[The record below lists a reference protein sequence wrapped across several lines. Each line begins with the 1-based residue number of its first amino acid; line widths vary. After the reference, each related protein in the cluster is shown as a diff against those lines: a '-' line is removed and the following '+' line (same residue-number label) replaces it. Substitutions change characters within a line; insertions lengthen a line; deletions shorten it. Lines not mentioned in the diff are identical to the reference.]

1 MPLPALNVINHGSH
15 AGNKLAMQEFMI
27 LPVGAQSFKEAM
39 QMRLKVNQIGSA
51 TESIQVALDSK
62 AAGWGVMISHHSGE
76 TEDTFIADLAV
87 RFASGQINTR
97 APCRSELLAK
107 YNQLY
112 YELKRSLVVYTMLVW
127 SSGSPCKVSLWRDYI
142 FLPYLKYSSRILAQI
157 CYQEAAVLGLER
169 MQLLIIRMWMTIKPS
184 FPLHTLKR
192 EDYKCRTHQCF
203 FLLPHECI
211 LLFFQRQSKCSCIPR
226 DEVARIQYSSIS
238 LVW

>member
-1 MPLPALNVINHGSH
+1 MQCSPA
-15 AGNKLAMQEFMI
+15 E
-27 LPVGAQSFKEAM
+27 
-39 QMRLKVNQIGSA
+39 
-51 TESIQVALDSK
+51 ESIQAALDSK

-87 RFASGQINTR
+87 RFASGQIKTG

-127 SSGSPCKVSLWRDYI
+127 TSGSPCKVSLWRDYI
-142 FLPYLKYSSRILAQI
+142 FLPYLKYSSRILAQV

-184 FPLHTLKR
+184 FPLHTSKW
-192 EDYKCRTHQCF
+192 EDYKSRTHQCF

-211 LLFFQRQSKCSCIPR
+211 LLFFQRQSKCSCISR